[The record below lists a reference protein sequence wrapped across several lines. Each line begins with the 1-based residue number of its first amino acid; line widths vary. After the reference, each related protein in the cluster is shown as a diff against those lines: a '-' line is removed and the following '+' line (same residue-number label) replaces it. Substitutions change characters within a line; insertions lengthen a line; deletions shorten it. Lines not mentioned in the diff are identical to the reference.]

1 MLTHVM
7 VTDKGKRVQVA
18 FTNARSRSYNIKS
31 HFTLIYKSYIGLIYA
46 RCCYLTGY
54 TFVFKFSTKR
64 KTVKI

>member
-18 FTNARSRSYNIKS
+18 FTNARSRS
-31 HFTLIYKSYIGLIYA
+31 GLIYA